1 MSSRK
6 IETNCSAKGTNHRLS
21 VKEKSKINEVTKGEL
36 DSVERFA
43 DKTLAPIDIDFTNHF
58 LDRVTDPRNDKVI
71 TVAELVSFFKTLSK
85 YKTQFMEFLRKYS
98 EFVTTHKRYN
108 LNIPFVRMG
117 NRLVAKTIMRK
128 PNFLTSNPKFNF
140 ESVETDDLDKFIAEI
155 KLQNPINEANIELKM
170 DKLEKYKKGVTHL
183 K

>member
-1 MSSRK
+1 
-6 IETNCSAKGTNHRLS
+6 
-21 VKEKSKINEVTKGEL
+21 
-36 DSVERFA
+36 
-43 DKTLAPIDIDFTNHF
+43 
-58 LDRVTDPRNDKVI
+58 
-71 TVAELVSFFKTLSK
+71 
-85 YKTQFMEFLRKYS
+85 MEFLRKYS

-170 DKLEKYKKGVTHL
+170 YRLEKYKKGVTHL